1 MRLPVC
7 AASMAPPK
15 LVSLPCFSSHRQSKL
30 EFIFRTTGIAS
41 ESGGFLTAG
50 NVTVADLYLNA
61 IIGFLGVIGVAP
73 KLAPATLAGLKAYS
87 ARVEALPEISAAL
100 AAIGSP
106 TKPPQ

>member
-1 MRLPVC
+1 MLIFVNTC
-7 AASMAPPK
+7 ASRFP
-15 LVSLPCFSSHRQSKL
+15 LQSKL

-41 ESGGFLTAG
+41 GGYLTAT
-50 NVTVADLYLNA
+50 VTVADLYLNA

-73 KLAPATLAGLKAYS
+73 KLAPTTFAGLKAYS

>member
-1 MRLPVC
+1 VLIFVNTC
-7 AASMAPPK
+7 ASRFP
-15 LVSLPCFSSHRQSKL
+15 LQSKL
-30 EFIFRTTGIAS
+30 EFIFRTTGIA
-41 ESGGFLTAG
+41 T
-50 NVTVADLYLNA
+50 VTVADLYLNA

-73 KLAPATLAGLKAYS
+73 KLAPTTFARLKAYS